1 MCSLTITVTPPLLST
16 PATPSFCCLVSCL
29 GPWVGLF
36 AFVMPTPTWPDCHLW
51 TKDGRL
57 PTESPIGFKPL
68 LRVRPAQG
76 SHRRG
81 HQGLDGQVV
90 GVVDGSFDRRQ
101 GFPAALST
109 TVVSYYP
116 VWQLPACLPCLIPPT
131 AWRHLTHYC
140 RRRDF
145 AGSQVTPSRLA
156 PEGKLRECAPVRRN
170 LPRNSAGSV
179 RRRARTARGAA
190 APFAHNMLIWRN
202 RSTSRLRC
210 CLWRSTTVVG

>member
-51 TKDGRL
+51 TKDVRL

-90 GVVDGSFDRRQ
+90 GVVDSSLDRRQ

-116 VWQLPACLPCLIPPT
+116 VWQ
-131 AWRHLTHYC
+131 
-140 RRRDF
+140 
-145 AGSQVTPSRLA
+145 
-156 PEGKLRECAPVRRN
+156 
-170 LPRNSAGSV
+170 
-179 RRRARTARGAA
+179 
-190 APFAHNMLIWRN
+190 
-202 RSTSRLRC
+202 
-210 CLWRSTTVVG
+210 

>member
-1 MCSLTITVTPPLLST
+1 MPHVQFNYYSYPRPLST

-90 GVVDGSFDRRQ
+90 GVVDGSLDGRQ
-101 GFPAALST
+101 GFPAALNHGRFLLSCLA
-109 TVVSYYP
+109 V
-116 VWQLPACLPCLIPPT
+116 ACL
-131 AWRHLTHYC
+131 LTLPDASHRLEAPATLLQEARLC
-140 RRRDF
+140 RESSNAKSTCSSLENCESARRYGICPEI
-145 AGSQVTPSRLA
+145 APGPSGVGPGPRGEPQRLS
-156 PEGKLRECAPVRRN
+156 PITC
-170 LPRNSAGSV
+170 
-179 RRRARTARGAA
+179 
-190 APFAHNMLIWRN
+190 
-202 RSTSRLRC
+202 
-210 CLWRSTTVVG
+210 